1 MCAREDIDY
10 QGQELKSSIA
20 KVESKLECVQRKL
33 DALLE
38 KLGEGE
44 RNKWR
49 TFSKGGAMKC
59 NEQRHG
65 EKRRLLCV
73 WWKLSSITKGLAMC
87 SLEAH
92 YVYK

>member
-1 MCAREDIDY
+1 
-10 QGQELKSSIA
+10 
-20 KVESKLECVQRKL
+20 
-33 DALLE
+33 
-38 KLGEGE
+38 
-44 RNKWR
+44 
-49 TFSKGGAMKC
+49 MKC

-65 EKRRLLCV
+65 EKRRLLFV